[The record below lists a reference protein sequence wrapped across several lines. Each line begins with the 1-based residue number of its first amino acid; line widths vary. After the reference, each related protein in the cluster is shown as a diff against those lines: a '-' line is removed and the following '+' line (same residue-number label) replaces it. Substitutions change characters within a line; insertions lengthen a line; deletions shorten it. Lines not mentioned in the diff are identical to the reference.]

1 MDNWLAQIYGTA
13 QEDDLEKTAQIHLL
27 AKLAEEQGIDL
38 NTLSDDQINALA
50 SELLSDDA
58 GAQQPAAQAA
68 APAAVA
74 APAFDANA
82 LAKEAQAK
90 FEEADLLG
98 RVMAH
103 AYTQEL
109 EKIASEKEK
118 TAGRFGSAVGAAK
131 GAVHSVAN
139 RAGHLA
145 ERGKAKAHSKVTE
158 YGMKARHHKGAIGAG
173 AAGLAA
179 GEIHGRHKHASAF
192 EKLAEMQAAEI
203 LNAAGFDPST
213 GQDMTAQPQQGQA
226 QGQDPSQGQA
236 QGQDQGQVQGMLNE
250 QQSQGQQDPQA
261 EFQQALDN
269 RALEMLQAAGYDV
282 NEILARLTA
291 GQGQA

>member
-13 QEDDLEKTAQIHLL
+13 QADDIEKTAQIHLL
-27 AKLAEEQGIDL
+27 AKLAEEQGIDI

-50 SELLSDDA
+50 SEFLDD
-58 GAQQPAAQAA
+58 GSQQAAPQAATQVAA
-68 APAAVA
+68 APVAA

-109 EKIASEKEK
+109 EKIAAEKEK
-118 TAGRFGSAVGAAK
+118 TAGRFGAVAAK
-131 GAVHSVAN
+131 GKAFGASAKQHA
-139 RAGHLA
+139 
-145 ERGKAKAHSKVTE
+145 GKAVEHVK
-158 YGMKARHHKGAIGAG
+158 GHKGHYGAA

-179 GEIHGRHKHASAF
+179 GEAHGRMRKHASAF
-192 EKLAEMQAAEI
+192 DKLAEMQAAEM
-203 LNAAGFDPST
+203 LSAAGFDPST
-213 GQDMTAQPQQGQA
+213 GQDTTQQAQQHQQPQQSQQP
-226 QGQDPSQGQA
+226 QGQDP
-236 QGQDQGQVQGMLNE
+236 GQVQGMLN
-250 QQSQGQQDPQA
+250 QQPQAAQPQQDPQA
-261 EFQQALDN
+261 EFQQALDT

-282 NEILARLTA
+282 NEIIARLSQ